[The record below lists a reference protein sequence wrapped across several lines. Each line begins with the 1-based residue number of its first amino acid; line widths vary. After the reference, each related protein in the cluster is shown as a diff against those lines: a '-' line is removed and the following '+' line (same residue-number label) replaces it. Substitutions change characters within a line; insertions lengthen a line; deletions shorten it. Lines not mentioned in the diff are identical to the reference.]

1 MRKSSGIFCALAAV
15 LLAGCGLFGASAA
28 ERAEQRV
35 RLVLDTIA
43 REGEVNSASYHVAV
57 CKWWK
62 DKEVIQD
69 RTEHEWAVDQFREFS
84 RRGSLGKGLRYEIL
98 ESAEVEGSVPAEFL
112 VRGTV
117 DGSPFE
123 LLVPEG
129 KPMRW
134 EKAPRST

>member
-1 MRKSSGIFCALAAV
+1 MTKSSGISCALAAL

-35 RLVLDTIA
+35 RLVLDTVA

-84 RRGSLGKGLRYEIL
+84 RRGTLGKGLRYEIL
-98 ESAEVEGSVPAEFL
+98 ESEEIEGSNPAEVL
-112 VRGTV
+112 VSGTL

-129 KPMRW
+129 KPLKW
-134 EKAPRST
+134 KKAPRPT